1 MSLWDKLVAHVTDT
15 TFKGTVV
22 DSPNQEG
29 MMAKQII
36 YGDMTISVN
45 VFSGMFHVQCRT
57 FNKNMSAEDLAKLIY
72 PAVDAAAT
80 LEAGPAPS
88 MPPIS
93 TSA

>member
-1 MSLWDKLVAHVTDT
+1 
-15 TFKGTVV
+15 
-22 DSPNQEG
+22 
-29 MMAKQII
+29 
-36 YGDMTISVN
+36 
-45 VFSGMFHVQCRT
+45 MFHVQCRT